1 MIRITTGSKR
11 TAPRWFSLLAITGL
25 LWNLLRLYFFYIHGN
40 LENVITPAA
49 LEAMTEAER
58 MTTEAT
64 MDLVAM
70 MPPWVVLS
78 WAVSVYA
85 GVFGCILMI
94 LRRNLAV
101 PVLGLSI
108 TGLLMDSLWRFLVA
122 DMIEMMG
129 PTTLILPAVVLAIAI
144 LLLFAAIKARS
155 EGWSR

>member
-1 MIRITTGSKR
+1 MIRIRTGSR
-11 TAPRWFSLLAITGL
+11 RSAPRWFSILAVAGL

-40 LENVITPAA
+40 LDNVITPAA
-49 LEAMTEAER
+49 LAAMTEAER
-58 MTTEAT
+58 RATETT

-78 WAVSVYA
+78 WAVTVYA
-85 GVFGCILMI
+85 GVFGCILML

-108 TGLLMDSLWRFLVA
+108 AGLLMDSLWRFLVA
-122 DMIEMMG
+122 DLIEMMG
-129 PTTLILPAVVLAIAI
+129 PTTLILPAVILAIAI